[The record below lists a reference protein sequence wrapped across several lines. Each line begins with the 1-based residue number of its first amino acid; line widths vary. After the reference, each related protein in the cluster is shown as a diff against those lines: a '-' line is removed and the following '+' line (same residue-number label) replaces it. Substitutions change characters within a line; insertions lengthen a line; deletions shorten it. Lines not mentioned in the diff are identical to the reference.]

1 MKYDAPSPTVKKLL
15 VLPEDMQRRIAD
27 YRFGQR
33 IPSAN
38 EAVRRLID
46 IGLDAAATQPNEAQR

>member
-1 MKYDAPSPTVKKLL
+1 
-15 VLPEDMQRRIAD
+15 MQRRIAD

-38 EAVRRLID
+38 EAMRRLID